1 MKSNLFIVGNGF
13 DLACG
18 LRSSYQDFF
27 RSRISKSILEEL
39 EYFHIRF
46 DAGVSKQSLN
56 SIYFGSLKG
65 PKRDDFPKEYYEET
79 IKAEL
84 TFWDILFYVFNKNKG
99 NQNWYDVENSI
110 LSILNMID
118 IDEDYSDLG
127 YKENQTRGF
136 LSIGFEDEEKECFR
150 EALILGYILIPEDRY
165 VSKNDIFDFLYS
177 ELLLFEADFTKY
189 LIKEIDSQQ
198 GVYTIAV
205 VNLLRTI
212 IGSDVLESKDY
223 SVLSFNYTTSP
234 VLRDAATNVH
244 GTLMDR
250 NIIFGIDQNAVGAD
264 TPLFRFTK
272 TFRKMIQVIDPERN
286 KTYINDKDQL
296 KKIIFYGH
304 SLGEADYS
312 YFQSIFDYYDIYA
325 SNIQLEFCCS
335 TYGDKTSVE
344 VLSEMSILVGK
355 LLSNYGPTMGNENRA
370 KNILHKLMLENR
382 LHIREIPRYR

>member
-13 DLACG
+13 DRACG
-18 LRSSYQDFF
+18 LHSSYQDFF
-27 RSRISKSILEEL
+27 HSRMDEGVRKELEHFHTNYKSGISK
-39 EYFHIRF
+39 R
-46 DAGVSKQSLN
+46 SLN
-56 SIYFGSLKG
+56 SIYFGQLKG
-65 PKRDDFPKEYYEET
+65 PKRYDFPINDYEKS
-79 IKAEL
+79 INAKL
-84 TFWDILFYVFNKNKG
+84 SFWDVLFFVFDKNKG
-99 NQNWYDVENSI
+99 NKNWYDVENSI
-110 LSILNMID
+110 LSILKMID
-118 IDEDYSDLG
+118 LKGDYSDLG
-127 YKENQTRGF
+127 YKSNSGQVV
-136 LSIGFEDEEKECFR
+136 IGGSNTKKCFR
-150 EALILGYILIPEDRY
+150 EALILGYILIPEDRFIN
-165 VSKNDIFDFLYS
+165 KRDIFDFLYS
-177 ELLLFEADFTKY
+177 ELLIFEADFTEY
-189 LIKEIDSQQ
+189 LIKEIQSQQ
-198 GVYTIAV
+198 GVYSTSV
-205 VNLLRTI
+205 EDLLRAI

-250 NIIFGIDQNAVGAD
+250 NIIFGIDQNAVEAD

-272 TFRKMIQVIDPERN
+272 TFRKMIQVIDPARN

-335 TYGDKTSVE
+335 IYGDKTSEE

>member
-13 DLACG
+13 DRACG
-18 LRSSYQDFF
+18 LHSSYQDFF
-27 RSRISKSILEEL
+27 HSRMDEGVRKEL
-39 EYFHIRF
+39 EHFHTNYKSGR
-46 DAGVSKQSLN
+46 SKRSLN

-65 PKRDDFPKEYYEET
+65 PKRDDFPKNDYEKS
-79 IKAEL
+79 INAKL
-84 TFWDILFYVFNKNKG
+84 TFWDVLFFVFDKNKG
-99 NQNWYDVENSI
+99 NKNWYDVENSI
-110 LSILNMID
+110 LSILKMID
-118 IDEDYSDLG
+118 LKGDYSDLG
-127 YKENQTRGF
+127 YKSNSGQVV
-136 LSIGFEDEEKECFR
+136 IGGSNTKKCFR
-150 EALILGYILIPEDRY
+150 EALILGYILIPEDRFIN
-165 VSKNDIFDFLYS
+165 KRDIFDFLYS
-177 ELLLFEADFTKY
+177 ELLIFEADFTEY
-189 LIKEIDSQQ
+189 LIKEIQSQQ
-198 GVYTIAV
+198 GVYSTSV
-205 VNLLRTI
+205 EDLLRAI

-250 NIIFGIDQNAVGAD
+250 NIIFGIDQNAVEAD

-272 TFRKMIQVIDPERN
+272 TFRKMIQVIDPARN

-335 TYGDKTSVE
+335 IYGDKTSEE

>member
-27 RSRISKSILEEL
+27 RSRMEEDVLKEL
-39 EYFHIRF
+39 EHFHKNYT
-46 DAGVSKQSLN
+46 AGNSKQSLN

-65 PKRDDFPKEYYEET
+65 PKRADFSKKDYE
-79 IKAEL
+79 KSVNAKL
-84 TFWDILFYVFNKNKG
+84 SFWDVLFFIFDKNQGNK
-99 NQNWYDVENSI
+99 NWYDVENSI
-110 LSILNMID
+110 FSILNMIKL
-118 IDEDYSDLG
+118 DEDYSDLG
-127 YKENQTRGF
+127 FKERPIPGVVRAGVRNK
-136 LSIGFEDEEKECFR
+136 EKECFR
-150 EALILGYILIPEDRY
+150 EALVLGYIVIPEDRFTN
-165 VSKNDIFDFLYS
+165 KQDIFDFLYS
-177 ELLLFEADFTKY
+177 ELLIFEADFTEY

-198 GVYTIAV
+198 GWYTTAV
-205 VNLLRTI
+205 EDLLRTI
-212 IGSDVLESKDY
+212 VGSDILESNDY
-223 SVLSFNYTTSP
+223 SVLSFNYTASP
-234 VLRDAATNVH
+234 ALRDAATNVH

-286 KTYINDKDQL
+286 KTYINDKDRL

-325 SNIQLEFCCS
+325 SDIQLEFCCS
-335 TYGDKTSVE
+335 TYGDKTSEE
-344 VLSEMSILVGK
+344 VLSDMSILVGK